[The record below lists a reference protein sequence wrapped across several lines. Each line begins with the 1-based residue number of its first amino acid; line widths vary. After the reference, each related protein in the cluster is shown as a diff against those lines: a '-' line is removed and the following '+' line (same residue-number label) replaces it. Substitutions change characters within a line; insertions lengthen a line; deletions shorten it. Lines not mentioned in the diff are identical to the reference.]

1 MDDRADGRDGVFKP
15 HGKADVGQPLAV
27 PCRKQGARL
36 PEGKPL
42 QLCRAAKEPVS
53 AQPAAE
59 QLAEHGGNGG
69 AVHPHAQRHDEKV
82 VQQNVHHA
90 GDQQEIKR
98 VLGIPQRP
106 QHAGGVVIQHRSRDA
121 QKNEPDVEHGI
132 GVQLLRRMDE
142 PEQRPCHQG
151 GEHGEHHAQ
160 HQTEQC
166 AVQQVFLQ
174 SVLILCAKGLC
185 RRDAKAHAG
194 TLHKAQN
201 EKVEGVG
208 GAHRA
213 QRIGAQTPPDDD
225 GVRKA
230 VQLLEQGAQHQRQ
243 GEPQDLEQRLAHG
256 KVGGAGALLRSSCH
270 KENSLLWYFLYSTM
284 DSCFSQSGFVTGS
297 CLFVTEEPSLSP
309 IGKRFGSLVSL
320 KKRMFDQTSGGG
332 QQLSRGMSLC
342 GTMIFVARRFGFSI
356 WLMVW
361 LAASMPSW

>member
-1 MDDRADGRDGVFKP
+1 MEAEQHTHDAEVLDGTRRDGGVGLAQHQPHRVGLDEKNHAPRHDAVEQLYHAAVLDTLPDAVGAAGAVVLPHIGSHSHAHALHGQGEHLTDLFAGGLGCHSGAAQQVDGVLHDDRADGRDGILKP

-42 QLCRAAKEPVS
+42 QLCRAGKEPVD
-53 AQPAAE
+53 AQSAAE
-59 QLAEHGGNGG
+59 QLAEHGGDGST
-69 AVHPHAQRHDEKV
+69 VHPHAQRHDEEV

-90 GDQQEIKR
+90 GDQQEIKW
-98 VLGIPQRP
+98 VPGIAQCP

-121 QKNEPDVEHGI
+121 QKNEPDVEHRI

-151 GEHGEHHAQ
+151 GKHGEHHAQ
-160 HQTEQC
+160 YQTEQC

-213 QRIGAQTPPDDD
+213 QRIGAQTPPYDD

-230 VQLLEQGAQHQRQ
+230 VQLLE
-243 GEPQDLEQRLAHG
+243 
-256 KVGGAGALLRSSCH
+256 
-270 KENSLLWYFLYSTM
+270 
-284 DSCFSQSGFVTGS
+284 
-297 CLFVTEEPSLSP
+297 
-309 IGKRFGSLVSL
+309 
-320 KKRMFDQTSGGG
+320 
-332 QQLSRGMSLC
+332 
-342 GTMIFVARRFGFSI
+342 
-356 WLMVW
+356 
-361 LAASMPSW
+361 

>member
-1 MDDRADGRDGVFKP
+1 MEAEQHTHDAEVLDGTRRHGGVGIAQHQPHSVGLDEKDHAPRHGAVEQLHHAAVLDALPDAVGAAGTVVLPHIGSHGHAHALHGQGEHLTDLFACGLGCHGGAAQQVDSVLHDDCADGRDGVLKP
-15 HGKADVGQPLAV
+15 HGQADIGQPLAV
-27 PCRKQGARL
+27 PCGKQGARL

-42 QLCRAAKEPVS
+42 QLCRAGKEPVG

-69 AVHPHAQRHDEKV
+69 TVHPHAQRHDEEV

-98 VLGIPQRP
+98 VPGIAQCP
-106 QHAGGVVIQHRSRDA
+106 QHAGSVVVQHRSRDA
-121 QKNEPDVEHGI
+121 QKNDLDVEHGI

-142 PEQRPCHQG
+142 PEQRPRHQG
-151 GEHGEHHAQ
+151 GKHREHHAQ

-194 TLHKAQN
+194 SLHKAQN

-213 QRIGAQTPPDDD
+213 QRIGAQTPPYDD

-230 VQLLEQGAQHQRQ
+230 VQLLE
-243 GEPQDLEQRLAHG
+243 
-256 KVGGAGALLRSSCH
+256 
-270 KENSLLWYFLYSTM
+270 
-284 DSCFSQSGFVTGS
+284 
-297 CLFVTEEPSLSP
+297 
-309 IGKRFGSLVSL
+309 
-320 KKRMFDQTSGGG
+320 
-332 QQLSRGMSLC
+332 
-342 GTMIFVARRFGFSI
+342 
-356 WLMVW
+356 
-361 LAASMPSW
+361 